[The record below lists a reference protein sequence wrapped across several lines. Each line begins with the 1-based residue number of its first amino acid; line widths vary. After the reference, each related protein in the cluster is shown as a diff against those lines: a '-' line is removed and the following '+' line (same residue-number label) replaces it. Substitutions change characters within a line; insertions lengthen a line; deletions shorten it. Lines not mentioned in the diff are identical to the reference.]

1 MPLSKEKE
9 QRYNGNAVD
18 RTKEFNHR
26 CNAEKYRLYDYES
39 GKITRQMSL
48 SEMNELLGNIEERI
62 AEFKAESEFAALDRE
77 LDALAREKIPEYKK
91 LTIAIR

>member
-1 MPLSKEKE
+1 MPKNIASLADGVTRYRSDGMNIGIVKE
-9 QRYNGNAVD
+9 GG
-18 RTKEFNHR
+18 
-26 CNAEKYRLYDYES
+26 KYRLYDYES

-48 SEMNELLGNIEERI
+48 SEMNELLSNIEERI
-62 AEFKAESEFAALDRE
+62 TEFKAESELAALDRE